1 MKFQVTRRINAPDEE
16 LWRIISDVEGIPKYW
31 HGTKKLRVTGKAENI
46 IYADVQFAFPGPFN
60 KGKVRIMIN
69 EADKEVIMEYLS
81 GPFTGAHRIKV
92 SKGEVIS
99 DWDIEF
105 KPLFKLI
112 ESWNENH
119 FKQGTEHALERIEQE
134 AVGSQAKRNQ

>member
-1 MKFQVTRRINAPDEE
+1 MKFQVTRRIDASDEE
-16 LWRIISDVEGIPKYW
+16 LWRIISNVEDIPKYW
-31 HGTKKLRVTGKAENI
+31 HGTKKLKVTSKAENT

-60 KGKVRIMIN
+60 KGKVKITVN
-69 EADKEVIMEYLS
+69 DADKEVRMEYID
-81 GPFTGAHRIKV
+81 GPFTGTHRIKI
-92 SKGEVIS
+92 SNGEVIS

-134 AVGSQAKRNQ
+134 AMGSQAKQNQ